1 MTRPESTTT
10 LETLAGAG
18 GRTEAGMADR
28 ASTEG
33 TGEQDGRVAGET
45 SHLSMEQVHDLFY
58 EFLNAVAH
66 PRRRDR
72 DGSRDL
78 TARLRAHLGSAPADR
93 PVVKAAYPPYDL
105 PNVHLALE
113 RWFAADGRG
122 YELIGMRGAQHHGEL
137 TLGDILESADRYDR
151 FVIGAVDYAHLPI
164 APDTELPCVSCGFYL
179 GTDGDERFAILL
191 RGPADEYGRNKAELE
206 VLAENKEFADRL
218 LAELDTLVREHNV
231 FRGQVL
237 SFEGSEFGHGLGPFR
252 FHRRPGLGRE
262 EIVLPEGLLERVER
276 QVVGVARRR
285 EQLRAAGQHLR
296 RGLLLYG
303 PPGTGKTHTIRYLLS
318 HLPQFTVVVLAGT
331 SIDAIG
337 PACALARMLQ
347 PALVVLEDCDLIA
360 EARDYGGGEQ
370 PLLFQVLNEMDG
382 LGDDADVAFLLTT
395 NRADLLEPALVQRPG
410 RVDLAVEIPLPDAE
424 GRARLLDLYG
434 AGLDLGKDIA
444 DEVVARTEGTTA
456 SFTKELV
463 RRSVLIAAE
472 RESAR
477 TEPEDVRAA
486 LDELLSDQD
495 RLTRRLLG
503 VRGGTD
509 VEDEDWMPGEEQ
521 EEHAGEYFY
530 GGVHPAPG
538 PGPYPG
544 TPPGPGPFPG
554 MPPGFYDPPPP
565 GMPRR

>member
-1 MTRPESTTT
+1 MGES
-10 LETLAGAG
+10 EGVEIVSSAEYERRYGAG
-18 GRTEAGMADR
+18 REP
-28 ASTEG
+28 S
-33 TGEQDGRVAGET
+33 
-45 SHLSMEQVHDLFY
+45 SLSMEQISEMFY
-58 EFLNAVAH
+58 EFLSAVAR
-66 PRRRDR
+66 PRRKEDDDR
-72 DGSRDL
+72 RNL
-78 TARLRAHLGSAPADR
+78 TRRLREHLGTAPTDR

-113 RWFAADGRG
+113 RWFAADGRS

-151 FVIGAVDYAHLPI
+151 FTIGAVDYAHLPI
-164 APDTELPCVSCGFYL
+164 SPDEELACVSCGFYL
-179 GTDGDERFAILL
+179 GTDGEERFAVLL
-191 RGPADEYGRNKAELE
+191 RGPADEYGRNKVEIE
-206 VLAENKEFADRL
+206 VLAQEKEFADRL
-218 LAELDTLVREHNV
+218 LADLDAIVREHNV

-237 SFEGSEFGHGLGPFR
+237 SFEGSQFGHGLGPFR
-252 FHRRPGLGRE
+252 FHRRPGLTRE
-262 EIVLPEGLLERVER
+262 DIVLPTGLLERVER

-285 EQLRAAGQHLR
+285 EQLRAVGQHLR

-318 HLPQFTVVVLAGT
+318 HLPQFTAVILSGT
-331 SIDAIG
+331 SIEAIG

-360 EARDYGGGEQ
+360 EARDYGHGEQ

-395 NRADLLEPALVQRPG
+395 NRADLLEPALAQRPG

-424 GRARLLDLYG
+424 GRAALLALYG
-434 AGLDLGKDIA
+434 TRLDLGEDIA
-444 DEVVARTEGTTA
+444 AEVVTRTEGTTA

-477 TEPEDVRAA
+477 TEPADVREA
-486 LDELLSDQD
+486 LDELLSDRD

-503 VRGGTD
+503 VRTGD
-509 VEDEDWMPGEEQ
+509 EDEEDWPADDDEEEVVHSGPPSGEWLLGPRPGR
-521 EEHAGEYFY
+521 
-530 GGVHPAPG
+530 APG
-538 PGPYPG
+538 A
-544 TPPGPGPFPG
+544 PP
-554 MPPGFYDPPPP
+554 
-565 GMPRR
+565 R

>member
-1 MTRPESTTT
+1 MGQPDEVEILSTDEYKRRYGAEREPSPLS
-10 LETLAGAG
+10 LE
-18 GRTEAGMADR
+18 
-28 ASTEG
+28 
-33 TGEQDGRVAGET
+33 RVNE
-45 SHLSMEQVHDLFY
+45 LFH
-58 EFLNAVAH
+58 EFLMAVAR
-66 PRRRDR
+66 PKRSDA

-78 TARLRAHLGSAPADR
+78 AKRLREHLGSAPTDR
-93 PVVKAAYPPYDL
+93 PVVKSAYAPFDL

-113 RWFAADGRG
+113 RWFAADGRS
-122 YELIGMRGAQHHGEL
+122 YELVGMRGAQHHGDL
-137 TLGDILESADRYDR
+137 TLGDIIEAADRYDR
-151 FVIGAVDYAHLPI
+151 FVIGAVDYAHLPVS
-164 APDTELPCVSCGFYL
+164 PDRELACVSCGFYL
-179 GTDGDERFAILL
+179 GAEGDERFAVLL
-191 RGPADEYGRNKAELE
+191 RGPQDEYGRNKVELE
-206 VLAENKEFADRL
+206 VLARDKEFADRL
-218 LAELDTLVREHNV
+218 LAGIDALVREHNV

-237 SFEGSEFGHGLGPFR
+237 SFEGSQFGHGLGPFR
-252 FHRRPGLGRE
+252 FHRRPGLTRDD
-262 EIVLPEGLLERVER
+262 IVLPAGLLEQVER

-318 HLPQFTVVVLAGT
+318 HLPQFTVVVLSGE

-360 EARDYGGGEQ
+360 EARDYGNGEQ

-424 GRARLLDLYG
+424 GRAALLALYG
-434 AGLDLGKDIA
+434 AGLGLGQDVA

-472 RESAR
+472 RES
-477 TEPEDVRAA
+477 
-486 LDELLSDQD
+486 
-495 RLTRRLLG
+495 
-503 VRGGTD
+503 
-509 VEDEDWMPGEEQ
+509 
-521 EEHAGEYFY
+521 
-530 GGVHPAPG
+530 PAPNRPTSARPSTSSCPTATG
-538 PGPYPG
+538 
-544 TPPGPGPFPG
+544 
-554 MPPGFYDPPPP
+554 
-565 GMPRR
+565 

>member
-1 MTRPESTTT
+1 MGESSEVRVTISTGYEDTYEAERDPSPLSIDQINELFQQFLMAVARPR
-10 LETLAGAG
+10 
-18 GRTEAGMADR
+18 RTE
-28 ASTEG
+28 
-33 TGEQDGRVAGET
+33 
-45 SHLSMEQVHDLFY
+45 
-58 EFLNAVAH
+58 
-66 PRRRDR
+66 RD
-72 DGSRDL
+72 DSRDL
-78 TARLRAHLGSAPADR
+78 TKRLRDHLGTAPTDR

-113 RWFAADGRG
+113 RWFATDGRS
-122 YELIGMRGAQHHGEL
+122 YELVGMRGAQHHGDL
-137 TLGDILESADRYDR
+137 TLGDILEAAHRYDR

-164 APDTELPCVSCGFYL
+164 SPDEELACVSCGLYL
-179 GTDGDERFAILL
+179 GTDGDERFALLL
-191 RGPADEYGRNKAELE
+191 RGPADEYGRNKVEIE
-206 VLAENKEFADRL
+206 VLAQEKEFADRL
-218 LAELDTLVREHNV
+218 LAEIDALVREHNV

-252 FHRRPGLGRE
+252 FHRRSGITRE
-262 EIVLPEGLLERVER
+262 DIVLPAGLLERVER

-318 HLPQFTVVVLAGT
+318 HLPQFTAVILSGT
-331 SIDAIG
+331 SIQAIG

-395 NRADLLEPALVQRPG
+395 NRADLLEPALAQRPG

-424 GRARLLDLYG
+424 SRARLLTLYG
-434 AGLDLGKDIA
+434 SGLGLGKEITDQ
-444 DEVVARTEGTTA
+444 VVTRTEGTTA

-486 LDELLSDQD
+486 LDELLSDRDQ
-495 RLTRRLLG
+495 LTRRLLG
-503 VRGGTD
+503 VRGDEEGPTGAD
-509 VEDEDWMPGEEQ
+509 DED
-521 EEHAGEYFY
+521 
-530 GGVHPAPG
+530 
-538 PGPYPG
+538 
-544 TPPGPGPFPG
+544 
-554 MPPGFYDPPPP
+554 D
-565 GMPRR
+565 

>member
-1 MTRPESTTT
+1 MGQPDEVEILSTDEYKRRYGAEREPSPLS
-10 LETLAGAG
+10 LE
-18 GRTEAGMADR
+18 
-28 ASTEG
+28 
-33 TGEQDGRVAGET
+33 RVNE
-45 SHLSMEQVHDLFY
+45 LFH
-58 EFLNAVAH
+58 EFLMAVAR
-66 PRRRDR
+66 PKRSDA

-78 TARLRAHLGSAPADR
+78 AKRLREHLGSAPTDR
-93 PVVKAAYPPYDL
+93 PVVKSAYAPFDL

-113 RWFAADGRG
+113 RWFAADGRS
-122 YELIGMRGAQHHGEL
+122 YELVGMRGAQHHGDL
-137 TLGDILESADRYDR
+137 TLGDIIEAADRYDR
-151 FVIGAVDYAHLPI
+151 FVIGAVDYAHLPVS
-164 APDTELPCVSCGFYL
+164 PDRELACVSCGFYL
-179 GTDGDERFAILL
+179 GAEGDERFAVLL
-191 RGPADEYGRNKAELE
+191 RGPQDEYGRNKVELE
-206 VLAENKEFADRL
+206 VLARDKEFADRL
-218 LAELDTLVREHNV
+218 LAGIDALVREHNV

-237 SFEGSEFGHGLGPFR
+237 SFEGSQFGHGLGPFR
-252 FHRRPGLGRE
+252 FHRRPGLTRDD
-262 EIVLPEGLLERVER
+262 IVLPAGLLERVER

-318 HLPQFTVVVLAGT
+318 HLPQFTVVVLSGE

-360 EARDYGGGEQ
+360 EARDYGNGEQ

-424 GRARLLDLYG
+424 GRAALLALYG
-434 AGLDLGKDIA
+434 AGLGLGQDVA

-472 RESAR
+472 RESPR
-477 TEPEDVRAA
+477 TEPSDIREA
-486 LDELLSDQD
+486 LDELMSDRD

-503 VRGGTD
+503 VRNAG
-509 VEDEDWMPGEEQ
+509 EDEEDEEEGDEDYDGRGHGGPPSGEWLLGPRPGR
-521 EEHAGEYFY
+521 
-530 GGVHPAPG
+530 AP
-538 PGPYPG
+538 
-544 TPPGPGPFPG
+544 
-554 MPPGFYDPPPP
+554 
-565 GMPRR
+565 R

>member
-1 MTRPESTTT
+1 M
-10 LETLAGAG
+10 
-18 GRTEAGMADR
+18 
-28 ASTEG
+28 
-33 TGEQDGRVAGET
+33 GEPDQRENPQ
-45 SHLSMEQVHDLFY
+45 LSMEQVHDLFH
-58 EFLNAVAH
+58 EFLSAVAH

-72 DGSRDL
+72 DGNRDL
-78 TARLRAHLGSAPADR
+78 TARIRDHLGSAPADR

-122 YELIGMRGAQHHGEL
+122 YDLIGMRGAQHHGEL

-164 APDTELPCVSCGFYL
+164 SPDEELPCVSCGFYL
-179 GTDGDERFAILL
+179 GADGDERFAILL
-191 RGPADEYGRNKAELE
+191 RGPADEYGRNKVELE
-206 VLAENKEFADRL
+206 VLAQDKEFADRL

-252 FHRRPGLGRE
+252 FHRRPGLTRD

-318 HLPQFTVVVLAGT
+318 HLPQFTVVVLSGT
-331 SIDAIG
+331 GIEAIG

-410 RVDLAVEIPLPDAE
+410 RVDLAVEIPLPDAQ

-434 AGLDLGKDIA
+434 SALDLGKEIA
-444 DEVVARTEGTTA
+444 DEAVARTEGTTA
-456 SFTKELV
+456 SFTRELV

-486 LDELLSDQD
+486 LDELLSDRD

-503 VRGGTD
+503 ARGAAD
-509 VEDEDWMPGEEQ
+509 VDDEDWMPEEADEETEEQ
-521 EEHAGEYFY
+521 EEHGGGYFY

-538 PGPYPG
+538 PGP
-544 TPPGPGPFPG
+544 FPG
-554 MPPGFYDPPPP
+554 MPRP
-565 GMPRR
+565 